1 MNKILSLLLFIALF
15 IPINSFS
22 QIKKHTKL
30 DNHVHLGIMTG
41 KLKSNTTDMIDLKS
55 DFAYNLS
62 VGSTYSIDRY
72 STEKIKYGYTFDY
85 ISISQSNF
93 KFIEKFYWKSEN
105 TDLQETS
112 IGISAGGNCT
122 LQFNKFFKMTLNAK
136 YNPAY
141 SKLNIDGVDYSY
153 DLKGFSN
160 SLLFGCDF
168 SFNFIG
174 TGIEYKI
181 SGVKYKLDNVQK
193 DDLGI
198 NPVFINKLGTD
209 KGNIISNYL
218 NIYLTFNF

>member
-1 MNKILSLLLFIALF
+1 MNEYNKNINALTQAYNKEKTFKKWIEIRNLINQKKLFIRKQSRILQNN
-15 IPINSFS
+15 INE
-22 QIKKHTKL
+22 IKEKYLLRELEYIKQFEQL
-30 DNHVHLGIMTG
+30 
-41 KLKSNTTDMIDLKS
+41 
-55 DFAYNLS
+55 
-62 VGSTYSIDRY
+62 R
-72 STEKIKYGYTFDY
+72 TEKIKYGYTFDY
-85 ISISQSNF
+85 INISQSNF

-112 IGISAGGNCT
+112 LGVSAGGNCT

-168 SFNFIG
+168 SFKFIG

-193 DDLGI
+193 DDHGI